1 MSPRAASSAPAP
13 VATDPVQ
20 LRNVV
25 LVGRAGSGKTTLF
38 DQLIA
43 DTTADYRPRP
53 APVDRSVQMSL
64 AAIDLGRI
72 IVNLIDTP
80 GYPDFV
86 GELRAGLRAA
96 DAAVFVVSATDGL
109 DAATTMLWNEC
120 AAVDMPRAVVVTRLD
135 AQRAHVDA
143 TIASCREVLGDGVL
157 PLYLPVHAPDGAVTG
172 NVGILSRQLY
182 DYSSGDRVV
191 SDIDEAQTAEIDGPR
206 SELIEA
212 IITESED
219 DGLLDRYLG
228 GEEVDLDVVVADLLT
243 AVAKGTLY
251 PLVPV
256 STDTSVGIKELFY
269 LIAAAFP
276 PPTRHPLPTATTI
289 HGVALEPLRCDPAGP
304 LVAEVVRTA
313 SDSYVGRLS
322 VVRVFRGTLTP
333 DTPVHISGHWSAFAG
348 HDIAGHPEH
357 DDDERIGALSSP
369 LGDVLRPRGPAVAGD
384 ICVVAKLSHAETSD
398 TLSAKDTPLVIEPWV
413 LPEALLPVAIKP
425 RTKSDE
431 DKMAPALQRLS
442 AEDPSMRLEHN
453 PQTHQVVL
461 WTMGQAH
468 VDVLLARLTD
478 RFGVSVETEEVKVPL
493 RETFSVPA
501 QGHGRHVKQ
510 SGGHGQYAV
519 CDITV
524 EPLPRGSGFEFVD
537 KVVGG
542 SVPRQF
548 ISSVEKGVRAQT
560 ELGCLAGHPMVDL
573 RVTLTDGKAHSVDS
587 SDMAFQTAGALALRD
602 AASDRTVTLLE
613 PVDRVRV
620 QVADEYLGA
629 VLADLQSRRVRVN
642 GTESAEDGHTAV
654 IADVPR
660 SEIIRY
666 AVDLRSVSHG
676 TGSFTRE
683 PAGYEEMP
691 AQLVKTLLT
700 SSS

>member
-1 MSPRAASSAPAP
+1 
-13 VATDPVQ
+13 
-20 LRNVV
+20 
-25 LVGRAGSGKTTLF
+25 
-38 DQLIA
+38 
-43 DTTADYRPRP
+43 
-53 APVDRSVQMSL
+53 MSL

-109 DAATTMLWNEC
+109 DAATTLLWHEC
-120 AAVDMPRAVVVTRLD
+120 AAVNMPRAVVVTRLD
-135 AQRAHVDA
+135 AQRADVDA
-143 TIASCREVLGDGVL
+143 TIAACREVLGDGVL
-157 PLYLPVHAPDGAVTG
+157 PLYLPVHGAGGAVTG

-182 DYSSGDRVV
+182 DYTSGSRVV
-191 SDIDEAQTAEIDGPR
+191 SDIDETRAAEIDGPR

-228 GEEVDLDVVVADLLT
+228 GEDVDLDVVVADLLT

-256 STDTSVGIKELFY
+256 STDTGVGIKELFY

-276 PPTRHPLPTATTI
+276 PPTRHPLPNVTTI
-289 HGVALEPLRCDPAGP
+289 HGVALEPLRCDAGGPVGRRGRPDRIGRLRRPALGRPGVPRHPDPGHRRAHLGP
-304 LVAEVVRTA
+304 LVGLRGPRYRRPSRARRRRAGGRAVVAARRRA
-313 SDSYVGRLS
+313 AAARSGR
-322 VVRVFRGTLTP
+322 RRGHLR
-333 DTPVHISGHWSAFAG
+333 GRQA
-348 HDIAGHPEH
+348 
-357 DDDERIGALSSP
+357 
-369 LGDVLRPRGPAVAGD
+369 RPRGDVGHPQRQRHSAGD
-384 ICVVAKLSHAETSD
+384 R
-398 TLSAKDTPLVIEPWV
+398 
-413 LPEALLPVAIKP
+413 ALGAAGGAAAGGDRAAHQVRRGQDGP
-425 RTKSDE
+425 RARSGS
-431 DKMAPALQRLS
+431 PPRIR
-442 AEDPSMRLEHN
+442 SMRLEHN

-468 VDVLLARLTD
+468 VDMLLARLSD
-478 RFGVSVETEEVKVPL
+478 RFGVSVDTEDVKVPL

-548 ISSVEKGVRAQT
+548 ISECRKGRA
-560 ELGCLAGHPMVDL
+560 GP
-573 RVTLTDGKAHSVDS
+573 
-587 SDMAFQTAGALALRD
+587 
-602 AASDRTVTLLE
+602 DRTRL
-613 PVDRVRV
+613 P
-620 QVADEYLGA
+620 
-629 VLADLQSRRVRVN
+629 RRAFRWSTC
-642 GTESAEDGHTAV
+642 G
-654 IADVPR
+654 
-660 SEIIRY
+660 
-666 AVDLRSVSHG
+666 
-676 TGSFTRE
+676 
-683 PAGYEEMP
+683 
-691 AQLVKTLLT
+691 
-700 SSS
+700 